1 LVFPL
6 CSIVVNVYEG
16 MVACWAAV
24 WHKFDALKRIL
35 VPFCPVVQS
44 GIVYKACV
52 LVMLSPSQSNN
63 NMDPGE

>member
-1 LVFPL
+1 
-6 CSIVVNVYEG
+6 